1 LVYCEVQEP
10 KLESLYFGGQ
20 AALTY
25 FCTPK
30 SFRLNT
36 GGEVNIQ
43 SITLQQKAKAVL
55 ELTKARLNMSVVY
68 SALAGYLL
76 GATEISGYIISLVC
90 IGGYL
95 VVGAANGFNQV
106 IERERDSLMDRTKNR
121 PLPTGRL
128 SVFEAMLACTIMA
141 LVGLWLLYL
150 INPLTL
156 GFGAFALFVYVL
168 VYTPLK
174 AHGPVAVFVGAF
186 PGAIPAL
193 LGWVAATND
202 FDIEPGLLFAIQF
215 LWQFSH
221 FWAIAWIADDDYK
234 KADYVLLPS
243 GNRDQKS
250 AIQIVLY
257 TSFLIPVS
265 LLPAFGMGGTLFFTW
280 PWALV
285 IGVMGFVFLF
295 FAFKLYRSHAIA
307 DARKLML
314 YSIIYLPVLQLLYVI
329 EKFI

>member
-1 LVYCEVQEP
+1 M
-10 KLESLYFGGQ
+10 
-20 AALTY
+20 
-25 FCTPK
+25 
-30 SFRLNT
+30 
-36 GGEVNIQ
+36 
-43 SITLQQKAKAVL
+43 

-76 GATEISGYIISLVC
+76 GADEVSVWTIIALAF
-90 IGGYL
+90 GGYL

-106 IERERDSLMDRTKNR
+106 IEKNRDALMDRTKNR

-128 SVFEAMLACTIMA
+128 KVSEAMLASSIMA
-141 LVGLWLLYL
+141 FIGLLLLYY

-156 GFGAFALFVYVL
+156 GFGAFALLVYVL

-174 AHGPVAVFVGAF
+174 AYGPIAVFVGAF

-202 FDIEPGLLFAIQF
+202 FDIEPGTLFAIQF

-243 GNRDQKS
+243 GNRDTKS
-250 AIQIVLY
+250 ASQILIY
-257 TSFLIPVS
+257 TFFLIPIS
-265 LLPAFGMGGTLFFTW
+265 LLPAFGLSGALSLSIVGTVIAAAMG
-280 PWALV
+280 A
-285 IGVMGFVFLF
+285 VFLY
-295 FAFKLYRSHAIA
+295 FAWKLYQERTIPA
-307 DARKLML
+307 ARKLMIF
-314 YSIIYLPVLQLLYVI
+314 SIIYLPVLQLLLVI
-329 EKFI
+329 DKFI

>member
-1 LVYCEVQEP
+1 MNTSTEIKAQTTSF
-10 KLESLYFGGQ
+10 KLKAQ
-20 AALTY
+20 A
-25 FCTPK
+25 
-30 SFRLNT
+30 
-36 GGEVNIQ
+36 VM
-43 SITLQQKAKAVL
+43 

-76 GATEISGYIISLVC
+76 GADEVSVWTIIALAF
-90 IGGYL
+90 GGYL

-106 IERERDSLMDRTKNR
+106 IEKNRDALMDRTKNR

-128 SVFEAMLACTIMA
+128 KVSEAMLASSIMA
-141 LVGLWLLYL
+141 FIGLLLLYY

-156 GFGAFALFVYVL
+156 GFGAFALLVYVL

-174 AHGPVAVFVGAF
+174 AYGPIAVFVGAF

-202 FDIEPGLLFAIQF
+202 FDIEPGTLFAIQF

-243 GNRDQKS
+243 GNRDTKS
-250 AIQIVLY
+250 ASQILIY
-257 TSFLIPVS
+257 TFFLIPIS
-265 LLPAFGMGGTLFFTW
+265 LLPAFGLSGSLSLSIVGTVIAAAMG
-280 PWALV
+280 A
-285 IGVMGFVFLF
+285 VFLY
-295 FAFKLYRSHAIA
+295 FAWKLYQERTIPA
-307 DARKLML
+307 ARKLMIF
-314 YSIIYLPVLQLLYVI
+314 SIIYLPVLQLLLVI
-329 EKFI
+329 DKFI